1 VYFGSPVEDARSKMK
16 ELNWIKRIPEIW
28 EKVNENKTTGE

>member
-1 VYFGSPVEDARSKMK
+1 VEDAKTKMK

-28 EKVNENKTTGE
+28 EKLKH